1 MCGFRSLRRYFVVV
15 DPQQTPTLYLCA
27 SRRLTAREAI
37 HTPPEFRDVLL
48 QIARS
53 AWVKV

>member
-27 SRRLTAREAI
+27 SRLTAREAI